1 MFSLFFRGYY
11 DVALN
16 FRKNQMHNTQVR
28 FQRVQGYIFDI
39 HRAFH
44 FDGMDQNFRGGRGS
58 RRVQYQAMLNKIG
71 YILLHVQ
78 QSVSD
83 RCPQY
88 AIQIFHCA
96 FSRTNSCKALFV
108 PHRYG
113 EVLLG
118 LGRNERVL
126 NWSCQNFCKDIVYS

>member
-1 MFSLFFRGYY
+1 MFSPFFRGYY

-58 RRVQYQAMLNKIG
+58 RRVQYLSLIH
-71 YILLHVQ
+71 I
-78 QSVSD
+78 
-83 RCPQY
+83 
-88 AIQIFHCA
+88 
-96 FSRTNSCKALFV
+96 
-108 PHRYG
+108 
-113 EVLLG
+113 
-118 LGRNERVL
+118 
-126 NWSCQNFCKDIVYS
+126 